1 MKMQTLAAGDSLP
14 NVLMIGTGEYTTGF
28 VHGNAARSDKQIGV
42 VGVTLFDL
50 RRRGKV
56 ARLAM
61 VGTNGTKFPAIRAHF
76 DARIARRYRDMDTEF
91 SSFPADHVPA
101 DASAYL
107 TALDALAAGDI
118 VTIFTP
124 DHLHFEMA
132 MAAVDRG
139 LHVLIAKPIVKTLA
153 EHRQLAARASEM
165 KVLVAMEVHKRW
177 DPMYRDARD
186 RMQSLG
192 ALSFF
197 QAYMSQPKTQLE
209 TFRHWAGSSS
219 DISYYLNAHHVD
231 FCQWALPG
239 ARPLSVSAL
248 ASCGVARRMGIETE
262 DTITLGTQWDVGDG
276 HVGSGLF
283 TSSWIAPPSDVHSQ
297 QGFFFM
303 GHQGEIRIDQAHR
316 GYTMATDVQG
326 PASLN
331 PLFMKY
337 TPSVDGYFAG
347 QSGYGYQSIEAFVD
361 AVIAIRQRVAAP
373 DDFHQQLAT
382 VQSTLRV
389 TAILEAGRISL
400 DNSGRTVILQYDAA
414 GNVVGLA

>member
-1 MKMQTLAAGDSLP
+1 MKTKTLLAGSSQP

-28 VHGNAARSDKQIGV
+28 VHGDATRSDKQIGV
-42 VGVTLFDL
+42 VAITLFDL

-61 VGTNGTKFPAIRAHF
+61 AGTSGTKFPAIRAHF
-76 DARIARRYRDMDTEF
+76 EARIARCYRDMHVECTCFPDDSVASDTR
-91 SSFPADHVPA
+91 
-101 DASAYL
+101 AYL
-107 TALDALAAGDI
+107 NALDTLDAGDM

-124 DHLHFEMA
+124 DDLHYEMA
-132 MAAVDRG
+132 MAAVERG

-153 EHRQLAARASEM
+153 EHRELATRATEQN
-165 KVLVAMEVHKRW
+165 VLVAMEVHKRW

-192 ALSFF
+192 AMSFF
-197 QAYMSQPKTQLE
+197 QSYMSQPKSQLE
-209 TFRHWAGSSS
+209 TFRSWAGISS

-239 ARPLSVSAL
+239 ARPLSVAAL
-248 ASCGVARRMGIETE
+248 ASRGVARRLGIDAE
-262 DTITLGTQWDVGDG
+262 DAITLCTQWDVGGGDA
-276 HVGSGLF
+276 GSALF
-283 TSSWIAPPSDVHSQ
+283 TASWIAPPSDVHSQ

-303 GHQGEIRIDQAHR
+303 GHQGELRIDQAHR
-316 GYTMATDVQG
+316 GYTMATDRQG
-326 PASLN
+326 FASLN

-361 AVIAIRQRVAAP
+361 AVTAIRSHTATP
-373 DDFHQQLAT
+373 GDFHQNLAT
-382 VQSTLRV
+382 VQSTLHV
-389 TAILEAGRISL
+389 TAILEAGRVSL
-400 DNSGRTVILQYDAA
+400 DNSGRTVILQYDAN
-414 GNVVGLA
+414 GEVVGFV